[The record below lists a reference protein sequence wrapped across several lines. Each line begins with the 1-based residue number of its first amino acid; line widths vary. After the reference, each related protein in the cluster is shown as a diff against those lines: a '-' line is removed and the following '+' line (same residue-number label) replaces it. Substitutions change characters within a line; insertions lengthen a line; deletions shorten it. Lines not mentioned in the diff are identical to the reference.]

1 MKHVKKQKLFAP
13 GVAKLPDGFIIKDQQ
28 PKYIEVIRPDN
39 LVVFLD
45 RQKSPLN
52 ELANRIRI
60 LAPKESVVMCVGIVR
75 GVQISLSYSRRH
87 APDVLESLQA
97 NLQKALQSALG
108 KLTPE
113 FPEVLT
119 TNPKSLLK

>member
-1 MKHVKKQKLFAP
+1 MKPIKKQKLFVP
-13 GVAKLPDGFIIKDQQ
+13 GVAKLPEGFILKDQQ
-28 PKYIEVIRPDN
+28 AKFIEVIRPDN
-39 LVVFLD
+39 LVIFLD

-75 GVQISLSYSRRH
+75 GVQISLSYSRRY
-87 APDVLESLQA
+87 APEVLESLQA
-97 NLQKALQSALG
+97 NLQNALQSALG